1 MLVLGGLVLI
11 PALLYCKVSLQ
22 SAGCVAE
29 LCRVFH
35 NSHLQCS
42 LSVRMLP
49 YKQSADSEAA
59 HRVWDQSDCVYRCLV
74 SPMEQYNPPV
84 LFSLQSFRM
93 AGFPNE
99 SRAAFWSA
107 RQMEVFITL
116 HLTSFSQ
123 QVPIHWSQPYV
134 CPHSFH
140 RRGSELHFHPFDGS
154 RQLLF
159 SPTPAC

>member
-1 MLVLGGLVLI
+1 MMEPEVQQCSILCFKTHSCST
-11 PALLYCKVSLQ
+11 LLWVKSPEFLSC
-22 SAGCVAE
+22 C

-35 NSHLQCS
+35 NSHLRGFI
-42 LSVRMLP
+42 SVRI
-49 YKQSADSEAA
+49 DSKIFLWGFVSEWLCLQVSEFTYAA
-59 HRVWDQSDCVYRCLV
+59 AQP
-74 SPMEQYNPPV
+74 SPPRAF
-84 LFSLQSFRM
+84 LSSSLRM

-134 CPHSFH
+134 CPYSF
-140 RRGSELHFHPFDGS
+140 RRHGSELHFHRLMARDSF
-154 RQLLF
+154 LF
-159 SPTPAC
+159 